1 MNKLEKLKGLLLA
14 GALLSE
20 NTFTID
26 DVDFILDSRDTDA
39 FDSEWRRN
47 FNLIRKNEKLNTS
60 EVKKIVEFIREIS
73 YKVAYK
79 ATQSSDLASYISDD
93 FGLIAEA
100 LIIDYNDDWVN
111 ALANEYVEDRVPCN
125 GLKPLKGDLS
135 KIILLVK

>member
-1 MNKLEKLKGLLLA
+1 MNKLEKLKDLLLT
-14 GALLSE
+14 GALLLE
-20 NTFTID
+20 NTFIID
-26 DVDFILDSRDTDA
+26 DVDFVLDSRDTDA
-39 FDSEWRRN
+39 FDSEWMRN
-47 FNLIRKNEKLNTS
+47 YNSIRKNEKLNTS

-73 YKVAYK
+73 YK

-111 ALANEYVEDRVPCN
+111 ALANEYVEGRVPYN
-125 GLKPLKGDLS
+125 GLKSLEGELS

>member
-1 MNKLEKLKGLLLA
+1 MNKLEKLKDLLLT

-26 DVDFILDSRDTDA
+26 DVDFILDSRDKDI
-39 FDSEWRRN
+39 FDSEWMRN
-47 FNLIRKNEKLNTS
+47 YNLIRKNEKLDTP

-79 ATQSSDLASYISDD
+79 ASQSSELASYISDD

-111 ALANEYVEDRVPCN
+111 ALANEYMEGRVPYN
-125 GLKPLKGDLS
+125 DLKPLKGELA
-135 KIILLVK
+135 K

>member
-1 MNKLEKLKGLLLA
+1 MNKLEKLKDLLLT

-20 NTFTID
+20 NTFNID

-39 FDSEWRRN
+39 FDSAWMRN
-47 FNLIRKNEKLNTS
+47 YNLIRKNEKLNTT

-73 YKVAYK
+73 YK

-100 LIIDYNDDWVN
+100 SIIDYNDDWVN
-111 ALANEYVEDRVPCN
+111 ALANEYVEERVPCN
-125 GLKPLKGDLS
+125 GLKPLKSDLS